1 MLNKYKLIITIL
13 YFLFLKNTCLISAPL
28 KPIVFSDINKL
39 MRIGNC
45 ISILEDKSNV
55 LPFSEV
61 YKSKHFEVSDK
72 IVPNLGVTNST
83 FWIKFSILNTS
94 SSDEILLEVAQP
106 TLNNIS
112 LLYYTENG
120 ITKIINEGISRSF
133 NTRFF
138 DNQNY
143 LFNLT
148 VPKGT
153 IKTYYIKLN
162 SSDQVMLP
170 ISLGT
175 QKTVFENL
183 IKKDLIFGIFLGSL
197 LVMLLY
203 NLFIYFTVRDPVY
216 LYYVVYILLIIL
228 VQGSLQGYTFKYL
241 WSDNVPLTKIS
252 IFIFPALANISATFF
267 TKVFLRTRTN
277 TPSLNKVLNIIIGVL
292 LLDITLVF
300 IGLYRISFIVLQLT
314 TIIGSLIL
322 FYCAYLIIKKGYR
335 PAKFFLVSWSFL
347 LAGAIIFVL
356 KDFAILPYNNFT
368 SNSLQIGS
376 ALEVILLS
384 FALADK
390 INIYK
395 KEKEQSQAQT
405 LSAVQ
410 ENERMAREQ
419 NVILERNVEER
430 TSELVTTNKNL
441 NKTLTDLKEAQMQL
455 VEAEKMASLGQ
466 LTAGIAHEINNPI
479 NFVTSNIAPLRRDV
493 DVLVD
498 AITNIESVGLS
509 DATIEEKQQQ
519 IDDYKEEIE
528 LDYLKIEINHLLNG
542 IHEGATR
549 TADIVKGLKI
559 FSRLDEDDL
568 KKADINEGLDSTLI
582 IANNLIGNKIQ
593 VIKSLGNVPVI
604 ECYPGKLNQVF
615 LNIISNA
622 VFAIQE
628 KFNNQNGG
636 LLEITTTNDDQH
648 LTIRIKDNGT
658 GMTEATKN
666 KIFEPFF
673 TTKNVGVG
681 TGLGMSIVYNTIKKH
696 NAEIY
701 LNSTE
706 GIGTEFIIK
715 LNLVF
720 EAPIAEYESGQQR

>member
-1 MLNKYKLIITIL
+1 MKTFLKCLLFILISNITYGQSPIVYIKPDSIITIGD
-13 YFLFLKNTCLISAPL
+13 K
-28 KPIVFSDINKL
+28 VQ
-39 MRIGNC
+39 
-45 ISILEDKSNV
+45 ILEDKNNKLTIKEV
-55 LPFSEV
+55 LS
-61 YKSKHFEVSDK
+61 SDDFTNSSQ
-72 IVPNLGVTNST
+72 IVPNFQISNST
-83 FWIKFSILNTS
+83 FWIKFKICNKTYLKN
-94 SSDEILLEVAQP
+94 LLIELPYSTIDSVFF
-106 TLNNIS
+106 IS
-112 LLYYTENG
+112 QYSKDKYVIEKTGEFVPYY
-120 ITKIINEGISRSF
+120 SRKYHH
-133 NTRFF
+133 
-138 DNQNY
+138 QNY
-143 LFNLT
+143 IFNLSIPPSET
-148 VPKGT
+148 
-153 IKTYYIKLN
+153 KTYLLKVRA
-162 SSDQVMLP
+162 SEQMQLP
-170 ISLGT
+170 L
-175 QKTVFENL
+175 
-183 IKKDLIFGIFLGSL
+183 FLGSEKSIIEKL
-197 LVMLLY
+197 DNSDLYFGVYSGIILAMLFY
-203 NLFIYFTVRDPVY
+203 NLFLYFIVKDHSYILYVFYILFVGLTQGCIQGYAPRY
-216 LYYVVYILLIIL
+216 LYPNSMLLSNLLMVLIPAMSGVCGLIFVSSYLLLKINASNLTKYVNIFLFVYSIIIIL
-228 VQGSLQGYTFKYL
+228 GLMGYYQLANLIMQANAGLVSFFGLLMGYTAFRNGYKPAMFFL
-241 WSDNVPLTKIS
+241 IAWS
-252 IFIFPALANISATFF
+252 IFLFS
-267 TKVFLRTRTN
+267 V
-277 TPSLNKVLNIIIGVL
+277 II
-292 LLDITLVF
+292 
-300 IGLYRISFIVLQLT
+300 Y
-314 TIIGSLIL
+314 
-322 FYCAYLIIKKGYR
+322 
-335 PAKFFLVSWSFL
+335 
-347 LAGAIIFVL
+347 VL
-356 KDFAILPYNNFT
+356 KNLNVLPYNSFT
-368 SNSLQIGS
+368 HYALQIGS
-376 ALEVILLS
+376 AIEVILLS

-395 KEKEQSQAQT
+395 KEKEESQAQT

-441 NKTLTDLKEAQMQL
+441 HKTLTDLKEAQMQL

-509 DATIEEKQQQ
+509 DATSEEKQQQ

-528 LDYLKIEINHLLNG
+528 LDYLKIEIGHLLNG

-568 KKADINEGLDSTLI
+568 KKADINEGLNSTLI

-593 VIKSLGNVPVI
+593 VIKNLGNVPVI

-648 LTIRIKDNGT
+648 LIIQIKDNGT

-720 EAPIAEYESGQQR
+720 EAPIAEYESEQQR